1 MRISD
6 WCSDVCSSDL
16 EALFPRRQDER
27 FDHRLFRLRLRNR
40 ASRAMRIVEP
50 ADKPSPPS
58 PPRRIRALQNRAG
71 DRSEEQPSELQSLM
85 RTSYAAF
92 CLNKKTTRNHRA
104 SRTPSYMQ

>member
-58 PPRRIRALQNRAG
+58 PPRRIRAL
-71 DRSEEQPSELQSLM
+71 DRKSVGQGKRVSVRVTIGRRWIIEKETKTKL
-85 RTSYAAF
+85 
-92 CLNKKTTRNHRA
+92 LNI
-104 SRTPSYMQ
+104 